1 MSERPMSDKQE
12 PAEQSPATDAVDAA
26 TDTSE
31 AVSSPAADAAG
42 ATPEAAA
49 PEPVADTTAGRKEP
63 PPPPPRTAGDWIFLL
78 GVSAGTAVLDL
89 WSKAWALKA
98 LSRASTAPPPLCTP
112 PAGMSHYLPQRVGT
126 QEIVVL
132 RNYLDFQYAEN
143 CGGAWGL
150 LHGASEAVRRP
161 FFLLVTLGAIAFIVH
176 LYRGLERGQTAMKWA
191 LPLVLGGAIGNLVD
205 RVRLGYV
212 VDFIHAHWRD
222 KAHWPTFNV
231 ADIAITVG
239 IGLMVVEYIV
249 GARTE
254 AQAKPRAKTEP
265 APAAEP
271 AAEKAG

>member
-1 MSERPMSDKQE
+1 MSEPNQE
-12 PAEQSPATDAVDAA
+12 PPETPAETPGLDPPSATAESP
-26 TDTSE
+26 
-31 AVSSPAADAAG
+31 
-42 ATPEAAA
+42 
-49 PEPVADTTAGRKEP
+49 PEPAVAPKASAPLPPQRTT
-63 PPPPPRTAGDWIFLL
+63 GDWLFLL

-98 LSRASTAPPPLCTP
+98 LSRVSSSPPPLCTP

-126 QEIVVL
+126 REIVVI
-132 RNYLDFQYAEN
+132 RDYLDFQYAEN

-176 LYRGLERGQTAMKWA
+176 LYRSLERGQTAMKWA

-254 AQAKPRAKTEP
+254 AREKKLAKAETLP
-265 APAAEP
+265 APTEATADKAA
-271 AAEKAG
+271 